1 MLSQLGRA
9 LGRAEDALFQRLRR
23 RKPAGVLERGSLW
36 LLVFSGFLLAGGELP
51 GNVGSLCA
59 VLAVFSLLALFCFA
73 GMLGYRWLMHRVLWT
88 VRNRLVMTY
97 LLMGLAPVVLFG
109 TLAGISAYV
118 FAGQFATD
126 SARSV
131 LNEALVRVHTSSSLS
146 AAMLL
151 DDVVR
156 HPNAPTY
163 ELPVIARVRGQ
174 SEPGA
179 RDAISAWVG
188 RKSLQLTSP
197 RDPGGVEPAVL
208 ADSAPPPWLTSG
220 FRGIVAIG
228 GRLYLCS
235 NSMASHESSS
245 LSVIA
250 TSPLNQATL
259 AAMAQGI
266 GSISILPGAIDVDAS
281 QGQVLTAHNERSAD
295 AAFRSEQ
302 GGALASAAYF
312 FDARVFFSAPLQVTD
327 WSTGKDVGAL
337 LGVVSRPTALY
348 GRLFATSVQIGKLV
362 REVLVAIAVM
372 FGLIDLLAFVMAVRL
387 SRTITH
393 SVAELYNA
401 TQQVDHG
408 NFTHR
413 IRVERDDQLAALSR
427 SFNTMTGSLEHLL
440 EQQREKERI
449 QSELEI
455 AHEVQINL
463 FPHSPIQMSHFELHG
478 VCKPARTVSG
488 DYYDFVH
495 AHDGELCLTLGDIS
509 GKGISAALLMA
520 SLHSA
525 VRAYRSAGEQ
535 RGESEQGNGSGRY
548 ASPAKLLALLNQHLY
563 SSTQPEKYATL
574 FLACYD
580 SAKRTLTYANGGQL
594 PPLLVSLDGTIRR
607 LDCGGSV
614 VGLLQDLAYEEATI
628 ALEPGDLLVAYSDGV
643 TEPENEFGEFGEGRL
658 LDVIRTHRDQP
669 LPTISAQAMRA
680 VHNWIG
686 AGEQPDDIT
695 LVLARQ
701 L

>member
-1 MLSQLGRA
+1 MLSQV
-9 LGRAEDALFQRLRR
+9 GRAEDALFRRLGR
-23 RKPAGVLERGSLW
+23 RKPSGVLERGSLW
-36 LLVFSGFLLAGGELP
+36 LLILSAFLLGGSELP
-51 GNVGSLCA
+51 GLPGSLCT
-59 VLAVFSLLALFCFA
+59 VLAVFSVLGLFCFA
-73 GMLGYRWLMHRVLWT
+73 VLLGYRWLMHRVLWT
-88 VRNRLVMTY
+88 VRNRLIMTY

-126 SARSV
+126 SARSA
-131 LNEALVRVHTSSSLS
+131 LNEALARVHTSSSLS

-151 DDVVR
+151 DDVAR
-156 HPNAPTY
+156 HPNAAAY
-163 ELPVIARVRGQ
+163 ELPAMARMRGQ

-179 RDAISAWVG
+179 RDAISAWANG
-188 RKSLQLTSP
+188 KSLHLASP
-197 RDPGGVEPAVL
+197 REPGLVEAAVL
-208 ADSAPPPWLTSG
+208 ADTAPPPWLGPS
-220 FRGIVAIG
+220 FRGLVAID
-228 GRLYLCS
+228 GRLYLC
-235 NSMASHESSS
+235 ASSVARHDDTS
-245 LSVIA
+245 LFVVA
-250 TSPLNQATL
+250 TSPLHQAAL
-259 AAMAQGI
+259 AAVAQDL
-266 GSISILPGAIDVDAS
+266 GSISILPAGFELDSPPGAV
-281 QGQVLTAHNERSAD
+281 GVVRGRRSAD
-295 AAFRSEQ
+295 TAFDSVQ
-302 GGALASAAYF
+302 GGTVAGASHS

-327 WSTGKDVGAL
+327 WITGKDVGAL

-362 REVLVAIAVM
+362 REALVAIAVM
-372 FGLIDLLAFVMAVRL
+372 FGLLELLAFVMAVRL

-393 SVAELYNA
+393 SVADLYDA

-408 NFTHR
+408 NFSHR

-449 QSELEI
+449 QNELEI

-463 FPHSPIQMSHFELHG
+463 FPHSPIQMSQFELHG
-478 VCKPARTVSG
+478 ICKPARTVSG

-495 AHDGELCLTLGDIS
+495 ADDGELCLTLGDIS

-525 VRAYRSAGEQ
+525 VRAYRAAGEQ
-535 RGESEQGNGSGRY
+535 RGVGGRSSDSARY
-548 ASPAKLLALLNQHLY
+548 ASPASLLALLNAHLY

-580 SAKRTLTYANGGQL
+580 SAQCTLTYANGGQL
-594 PPLLVSLDGTIRR
+594 PPLLVSLDGTIKR
-607 LDCGGSV
+607 LDRGGSV
-614 VGLLQDLAYEEATI
+614 VGLLEGLTYEEATI
-628 ALEPGDLLVAYSDGV
+628 TLKPGDLLVAYSDGV
-643 TEPENEFGEFGEGRL
+643 TEPENEFGEFGEERL
-658 LDVIRTHRDQP
+658 LDVIRMHRGQP
-669 LPTISAQAMRA
+669 LSAISAQAMRA

-686 AGEQPDDIT
+686 EGEQPDDIT

>member
-1 MLSQLGRA
+1 MLTQI
-9 LGRAEDALFQRLRR
+9 GRAEDALFQRFGR
-23 RKPAGVLERGSLW
+23 RKPSGVLERGSLW
-36 LLVFSGFLLAGGELP
+36 LLILSALLLGGGEIP
-51 GNVGSLCA
+51 GNFGELCS

-73 GMLGYRWLMHRVLWT
+73 VMLGYRWLMQRVLWT
-88 VRNRLVMTY
+88 VRNRLIMTY

-109 TLAGISAYV
+109 TLAGIAAYV

-126 SARSV
+126 SARSA
-131 LNEALVRVHTSSSLS
+131 LSEALARVHTSSSLS
-146 AAMLL
+146 AAMLM
-151 DDVVR
+151 DDVAR
-156 HPNAPTY
+156 HPNAAVY
-163 ELPVIARVRGQ
+163 ELPVIARMHGT
-174 SEPGA
+174 SEPGT
-179 RDAISAWVG
+179 RHAISAWANGKGV
-188 RKSLQLTSP
+188 RLSEP
-197 RDPGGVEPAVL
+197 REPGEVEAAAPAD
-208 ADSAPPPWLTSG
+208 AAPPPWLTPT
-220 FRGIVAIG
+220 FRGLVTIN
-228 GRLYLCS
+228 GRLYLC
-235 NSMASHESSS
+235 ASSVARHDNTS
-245 LSVIA
+245 LFVVA
-250 TSPLNQATL
+250 TSPLNQAAL
-259 AAMAQGI
+259 AAMAQDL
-266 GSISILPGAIDVDAS
+266 GSISILPGGIEPDSSLEEAPA
-281 QGQVLTAHNERSAD
+281 ANRRRSAD
-295 AAFRSEQ
+295 TSFDSVQ
-302 GGALASAAYF
+302 GGAVAGASQF
-312 FDARVFFSAPLQVTD
+312 FDARVFFSAPLEVTD
-327 WSTGKDVGAL
+327 WTSGKDVGAL

-372 FGLIDLLAFVMAVRL
+372 FGLLELLAFVMAVRL

-393 SVAELYNA
+393 SVAELYDA

-408 NFTHR
+408 NFSHR

-463 FPHSPIQMSHFELHG
+463 FPHSPIQLSQFELHG
-478 VCKPARTVSG
+478 ICKPARTVSG

-495 AHDGELCLTLGDIS
+495 ADDGELCLTLGDIS

-525 VRAYRSAGEQ
+525 VRAYRAAGEQ
-535 RGESEQGNGSGRY
+535 RGARGQHSGDAHY
-548 ASPAKLLALLNQHLY
+548 ASPARLLALLNAHLY

-580 SAKRTLTYANGGQL
+580 SVKRTLTYANGGQL

-614 VGLLQDLAYEEATI
+614 VGLLQGLTYEEATVS
-628 ALEPGDLLVAYSDGV
+628 LKPGDLLVAYSDGV
-643 TEPENEFGEFGEGRL
+643 TEPENEFGEFGEERL
-658 LDVIRTHRDQP
+658 LDVIRMHRDQP
-669 LPTISAQAMRA
+669 LSAISAQAMRA

-686 AGEQPDDIT
+686 EGEQPDDIT

>member
-1 MLSQLGRA
+1 MLKQ
-9 LGRAEDALFQRLRR
+9 LGRAEDALFRRLGR
-23 RKPAGVLERGSLW
+23 RKPAGVLERGSFW
-36 LLVFSGFLLAGGELP
+36 LLAASGLLLAGGQIP
-51 GNVGSLCA
+51 GNLGEFCA
-59 VLAVFSLLALFCFA
+59 VLAVLSVTALSCFA
-73 GMLGYRWLMHRVLWT
+73 VMLGYRWWTHRVLWT

-97 LLMGLAPVVLFG
+97 LLMGLAPVVLFS
-109 TLAGISAYV
+109 TLAAIAAYV

-131 LNEALVRVHTSSSLS
+131 LNEALASVHTSSSLS
-146 AAMLL
+146 AAILS
-151 DDVVR
+151 DDVAL
-156 HPNAPTY
+156 HPNAAAY
-163 ELPVIARVRGQ
+163 ELPVIARARGQ
-174 SEPGA
+174 SEPGV
-179 RDAISAWVG
+179 RDAISAWKDG
-188 RKSLQLTSP
+188 KGLRLTSP
-197 RDPGGVEPAVL
+197 REPGAVEAAVL
-208 ADSAPPPWLTSG
+208 ADGALPHWLTSS
-220 FRGIVAIG
+220 FRGIVAID

-235 NSMASHESSS
+235 SSNAAHGGSS
-245 LSVIA
+245 LFVVAI
-250 TSPLNQATL
+250 SPLNQATL
-259 AAMAQGI
+259 SAMAQGL
-266 GSISILPGAIDVDAS
+266 GSITILPGAMEVDDADDR
-281 QGQVLTAHNERSAD
+281 VLTMSRERGTNFQSV
-295 AAFRSEQ
+295 Q
-302 GGALASAAYF
+302 GGTLARASHF
-312 FDARVFFSAPLQVTD
+312 FDGRVFFSAPLQVTD
-327 WSTGKDVGAL
+327 WSTGKDAGAL

-348 GRLFATSVQIGKLV
+348 SRLFATSVQIGKLV
-362 REVLVAIAVM
+362 REILVVIAVI
-372 FGLIDLLAFVMAVRL
+372 FGLLEMLAFVMAVRL

-393 SVAELYNA
+393 SVADLYTA

-463 FPHSPIQMSHFELHG
+463 FPHSPIPMPHFELHG
-478 VCKPARTVSG
+478 TCKPARTVSG
-488 DYYDFVH
+488 DYYDFVY

-525 VRAYRSAGEQ
+525 VRAYRAAGEG
-535 RGESEQGNGSGRY
+535 RGRQEAHCEHARY
-548 ASPAKLLALLNQHLY
+548 ASPARLLALLNEHLY

-580 SAKRTLTYANGGQL
+580 GVKRTLTYSNGGQL
-594 PPLLVSLDGTIRR
+594 PPLLVSVDGTVRR

-614 VGLLQDLAYEEATI
+614 VGLLEGLTYQEATV
-628 ALEPGDLLVAYSDGV
+628 ALAPGDLLVAYSDGV
-643 TEPENEFGEFGEGRL
+643 TEPENEFGEFGEARL
-658 LDVIRTHRDQP
+658 LDVIRTHRHQP
-669 LPTISAQAMRA
+669 LPAISAQTMRA